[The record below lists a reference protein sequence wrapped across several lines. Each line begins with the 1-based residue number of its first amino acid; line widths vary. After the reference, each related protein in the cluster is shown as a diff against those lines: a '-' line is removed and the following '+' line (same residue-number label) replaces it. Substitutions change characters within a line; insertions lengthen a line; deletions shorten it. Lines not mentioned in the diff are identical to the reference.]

1 MNEKTSL
8 SRRTFL
14 TRLGVGAAGLAFTAL
29 SDIGVGTASAAQAYT
44 CAMHSEV
51 RSNDP
56 KGHCPICGMNLI
68 PVTDKEGK

>member
-14 TRLGVGAAGLAFTAL
+14 TRLGVGAAGLAFTAFT
-29 SDIGVGTASAAQAYT
+29 GKASAAQAYT